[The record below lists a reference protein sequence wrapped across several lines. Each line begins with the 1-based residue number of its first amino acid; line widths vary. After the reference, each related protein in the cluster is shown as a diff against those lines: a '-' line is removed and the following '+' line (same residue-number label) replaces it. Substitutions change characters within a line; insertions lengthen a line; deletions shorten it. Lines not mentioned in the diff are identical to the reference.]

1 MEKGLKEELLKKLNN
16 LLAEVRESLEEVYKL
31 KKELESAR

>member
-16 LLAEVRESLEEVYKL
+16 LLAEVRESLEEVCKI